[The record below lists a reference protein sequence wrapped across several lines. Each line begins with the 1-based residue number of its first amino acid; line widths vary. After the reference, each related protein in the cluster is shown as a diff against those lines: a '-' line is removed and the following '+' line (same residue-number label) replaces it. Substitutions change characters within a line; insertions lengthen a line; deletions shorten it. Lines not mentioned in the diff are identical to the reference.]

1 MKSFFR
7 GWWKLLSF
15 GYTTNFM
22 EVGEAMALQQRE
34 GEICEGGKLIFS
46 HKVGINGVISP
57 LYKWPYTCVTGV
69 ITPISK
75 WSFYPTYNF
84 NW

>member
-75 WSFYPTYNF
+75 WSFYPTYN
-84 NW
+84 W